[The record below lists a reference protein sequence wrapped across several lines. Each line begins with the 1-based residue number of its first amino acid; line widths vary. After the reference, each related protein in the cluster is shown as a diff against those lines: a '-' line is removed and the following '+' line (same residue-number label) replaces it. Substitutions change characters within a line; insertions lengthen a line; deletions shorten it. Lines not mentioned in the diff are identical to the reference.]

1 MAKTLELKFDLANG
15 KTMSLSIQD
24 PKDNLTPSEVTQAM
38 QTIIN
43 QNIFHQNSYGLV
55 GINQA
60 RIVERNVTDIQLV

>member
-1 MAKTLELKFDLANG
+1 MTKTLELKFDMANG
-15 KTMSLSIQD
+15 KTMTLSIQN
-24 PKDNLTPSEVTQAM
+24 PKDKLTSAEVVQAM

-43 QNIFHQNSYGLV
+43 QNIFHHNSFGLV